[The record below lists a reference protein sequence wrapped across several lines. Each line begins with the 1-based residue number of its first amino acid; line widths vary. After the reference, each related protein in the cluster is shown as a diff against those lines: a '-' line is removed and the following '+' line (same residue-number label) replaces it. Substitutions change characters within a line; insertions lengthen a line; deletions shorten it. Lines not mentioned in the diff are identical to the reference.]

1 MRSSVY
7 VRFYPTAG
15 VDHRV
20 DPKLANTSPVEQNP
34 RVLCPGWPARPPT
47 LHSSERSE
55 RAQGGVEG
63 RNPRRKLWVCAV
75 YIGKLCFLKAVIS
88 NF

>member
-7 VRFYPTAG
+7 VRFYPTAW

-20 DPKLANTSPVEQNP
+20 DPKLANTTPVEQNT
-34 RVLCPGWPARPPT
+34 RALCPGWPARSPT
-47 LHSSERSE
+47 LHLSERSE
-55 RAQGGVEG
+55 RAQGGVGG
-63 RNPRRKLWVCAV
+63 RSSRRKLSVCAV
-75 YIGKLCFLKAVIS
+75 YVGKLCFLKAMIS